1 MSKFNFQGW
10 YEQTLAEKTRLEAE
24 LARVSKLSEVLSS
37 LSTTDRTRRLQQTSE
52 LSSVLLDKEFE
63 QLSTLNKKIQV
74 LYFLIDTIRS
84 LSAESNLT
92 KRQNLILERAA
103 ELVDADQGALFLVDS
118 ANNNLK
124 VRVRDQERLE
134 TQEFPS
140 NVGLAGYVAS
150 SGRTVMVS
158 DTSKNQHFYSE
169 IDEKPVY
176 RVKNMIATPLRDD
189 SGNIVAVIEVFNKNS
204 GSFTSE
210 DEYLLQA
217 FAAQAATVLNDK
229 TDDDDSASFTVSKTM
244 LLIMKALAS
253 GLDTDNLLQSL
264 MKKTS
269 QVMNADRSTLFLIDF
284 NTRELWSKVAQGTGI
299 NEIRFPMELGI
310 AGYVATK
317 GELVNIPEAY
327 EDARF
332 NKDIDIKTGYRTKTI
347 LCAPIR
353 NDVGKIIGVLQVLNK
368 AEGTF
373 DDKDERLIGAFT
385 TQVGKVLKSA
395 QFLINLITIME
406 QMGDNK

>member
-1 MSKFNFQGW
+1 MGKRGFNFQSW
-10 YEQTLAEKTRLEAE
+10 YEETLAEKTRLETE
-24 LARVSKLSEVLSS
+24 LAHVSKLSEVLSS
-37 LSTTDRTRRLQQTSE
+37 LSTADKTRRLQQTSE
-52 LSSVLLDKEFE
+52 FSSVVLDGEFE

-74 LYFLIDTIRS
+74 LYFLIDTIRA
-84 LSAESNLT
+84 LSAESNPMQ
-92 KRQNLILERAA
+92 RQSLILEKAA
-103 ELVDADQGALFLVDS
+103 ELVDADQSALYVIDENTS
-118 ANNNLK
+118 HLK
-124 VRVRDQERLE
+124 VKVKDQERLE
-134 TQEFPS
+134 MDDFPP

-158 DTSKNQHFYSE
+158 DPSKNQHFYSE

-176 RVKNMIATPLRDD
+176 RVKNMIATPLRNEE
-189 SGNIVAVIEVFNKNS
+189 GNIVAVLEIFNKNT

-217 FAAQAATVLNDK
+217 FAAQAAMVVNKESSESSELII
-229 TDDDDSASFTVSKTM
+229 SKTM

-269 QVMNADRSTLFLIDF
+269 QVMDADRSTLFLIDF
-284 NTRELWSKVAQGTGI
+284 GARELWSKVAQGTGI

-310 AGYVATK
+310 AGFVATK
-317 GELVNIPEAY
+317 GELVNIPDAY
-327 EDARF
+327 QDPRF
-332 NKDIDIKTGYRTKTI
+332 NKEIDIKTGYYTRTI

-353 NDVGKIIGVLQVLNK
+353 NDVGKIIGVMQVLNK
-368 AEGTF
+368 KEGIF
-373 DDKDERLIGAFT
+373 EEKDERLIGSFAS
-385 TQVGKVLKSA
+385 QVGKVLKSA

-406 QMGDNK
+406 QMGES

>member
-37 LSTTDRTRRLQQTSE
+37 LSTPDRTRRLQQTNE

-84 LSAESNLT
+84 LSAESNLI

-118 ANNNLK
+118 ANNNSLK
-124 VRVRDQERLE
+124 VRVKDQERLE

-140 NVGLAGYVAS
+140 NVGLAGYVAT
-150 SGRTVMVS
+150 SGRTIMVS

-176 RVKNMIATPLRDD
+176 RVKNMIATPLRDE
-189 SGNIVAVIEVFNKNS
+189 SGNTIAVIEVFNKNT

-229 TDDDDSASFTVSKTM
+229 IDDDSTSFTVSKTM

-284 NTRELWSKVAQGTGI
+284 SSRELWSKVAQGTGI

-327 EDARF
+327 EDDRF

-373 DDKDERLIGAFT
+373 DDKDERLINAFT

-406 QMGDNK
+406 QMGDK

>member
-37 LSTTDRTRRLQQTSE
+37 LSTPDRTRRLQQTSE

-84 LSAESNLT
+84 LSAESNLI

-118 ANNNLK
+118 ANNNNLK
-124 VRVRDQERLE
+124 VRVKDQERLE

-140 NVGLAGYVAS
+140 NVGLAGYVAT
-150 SGRTVMVS
+150 SGRTIMVS

-176 RVKNMIATPLRDD
+176 RVKNMIATPLRDE
-189 SGNIVAVIEVFNKNS
+189 SGNTIAVIEVFNKNT

-229 TDDDDSASFTVSKTM
+229 IDDDSTSFTVSKTM

-284 NTRELWSKVAQGTGI
+284 SSRELWSKVAQGTGI

-327 EDARF
+327 EDDRF

-373 DDKDERLIGAFT
+373 DDKDERLINAFT

-406 QMGDNK
+406 QMGDK

>member
-10 YEQTLAEKTRLEAE
+10 YEQTLAEKARLEAE
-24 LARVSKLSEVLSS
+24 LSRVSKLSEVLSS
-37 LSTTDRTRRLQQTSE
+37 LSTPDRTRRLQQTSE

-176 RVKNMIATPLRDD
+176 RVKNMIATPLRDE
-189 SGNIVAVIEVFNKNS
+189 SGNIVAVIEVFNKNT

-229 TDDDDSASFTVSKTM
+229 IDEDSSGFTVSKTM

-284 NTRELWSKVAQGTGI
+284 NSRELWSKVAQGTGI

-327 EDARF
+327 DDARF

-406 QMGDNK
+406 QMGDK

>member
-1 MSKFNFQGW
+1 MSKKGFNFQSW
-10 YEQTLAEKTRLEAE
+10 YEETLVEKTRLEAE

-37 LSTTDRTRRLQQTSE
+37 LGTSDRNRKLQQTGE
-52 LSSVLLDKEFE
+52 LSAVMLDKEFD

-84 LSAESNLT
+84 LSAETNPT
-92 KRQNLILERAA
+92 QRQNLILEKAT
-103 ELVDADQGALFLVDS
+103 ELVDADKSALYLVD
-118 ANNNLK
+118 ANTSHLK
-124 VRVRDQERLE
+124 VKVKDAEKLE
-134 TQEFPS
+134 IDDFPP
-140 NVGLAGYVAS
+140 NVGVAGYVAS
-150 SGRTVMVS
+150 SGRTLNVS
-158 DTSKNQHFYSE
+158 DPSKNQHFYSE

-176 RVKNMIATPLRDD
+176 RVKNMLSTPLRNEE
-189 SGNIVAVIEVFNKNS
+189 GNIIAVLEIFNKNN

-217 FAAQAATVLNDK
+217 FAAQASMVVNKDTSESSELI
-229 TDDDDSASFTVSKTM
+229 VSKTM

-269 QVMNADRSTLFLIDF
+269 LVMNADRSTLFLIDF
-284 NTRELWSKVAQGTGI
+284 STRELWSKVAEGTGI

-317 GELVNIPEAY
+317 GELVNIPDAY
-327 EDARF
+327 QDPRF
-332 NKDIDIKTGYRTKTI
+332 NKEIDIKTGYYTRTI

-353 NDVGKIIGVLQVLNK
+353 NDVGKIIGVMQVLNK
-368 AEGTF
+368 KEGIF
-373 DDKDERLIGAFT
+373 DEKDERLIGAFA

-406 QMGDNK
+406 QMGES

>member
-1 MSKFNFQGW
+1 MSKKGFNFQSW
-10 YEQTLAEKTRLEAE
+10 YEETLVEKTRLEAE

-37 LSTTDRTRRLQQTSE
+37 LGTSDRNRKLQQTGE
-52 LSSVLLDKEFE
+52 LSAVMLDKEFD

-84 LSAESNLT
+84 LSAETNPT
-92 KRQNLILERAA
+92 QRQNLILEKAT
-103 ELVDADQGALFLVDS
+103 ELVDADKSALYLVD
-118 ANNNLK
+118 ANTSHLK
-124 VRVRDQERLE
+124 VKVKDAEKLE
-134 TQEFPS
+134 IDDFPP
-140 NVGLAGYVAS
+140 NVGVAGYVAS
-150 SGRTVMVS
+150 SGRTLNVS
-158 DTSKNQHFYSE
+158 DPSKNQHFYSE
-169 IDEKPVY
+169 IDERPVY
-176 RVKNMIATPLRDD
+176 RVKNMLSTPLRNEE
-189 SGNIVAVIEVFNKNS
+189 GNIIAVLEIFNKNN

-217 FAAQAATVLNDK
+217 FAAQASMVVNKDTSESSELI
-229 TDDDDSASFTVSKTM
+229 VSKTM

-269 QVMNADRSTLFLIDF
+269 LVMNADRSTLFLIDF
-284 NTRELWSKVAQGTGI
+284 STRELWSKVAEGTGI

-317 GELVNIPEAY
+317 GELVNIPDAY
-327 EDARF
+327 QDPRF
-332 NKDIDIKTGYRTKTI
+332 NKEIDIKTGYYTRTI

-353 NDVGKIIGVLQVLNK
+353 NDVGKIIGVMQVLNK
-368 AEGTF
+368 KEGIF
-373 DDKDERLIGAFT
+373 DEKDERLIGAFA

-406 QMGDNK
+406 QMGES

>member
-10 YEQTLAEKTRLEAE
+10 YEQTLAEKARLEAE
-24 LARVSKLSEVLSS
+24 LSRVSKLSEVLSS

-52 LSSVLLDKEFE
+52 LSSVFLDKEFE

-74 LYFLIDTIRS
+74 LYFLVDTIRS

-124 VRVRDQERLE
+124 IRVRDQERLE

-176 RVKNMIATPLRDD
+176 RVKNMIATPLRDE
-189 SGNIVAVIEVFNKNS
+189 SGNIIAVIEVFNKNT
-204 GSFTSE
+204 GSFSSE

-229 TDDDDSASFTVSKTM
+229 IDDDSSSFTVSKTM

-327 EDARF
+327 DDARF

-368 AEGTF
+368 TEGTF

>member
-10 YEQTLAEKTRLEAE
+10 YEQTLAEKARLEAE
-24 LARVSKLSEVLSS
+24 LSRVSKLSEVLSS

-52 LSSVLLDKEFE
+52 LSSVFLDKEFE

-74 LYFLIDTIRS
+74 LYFLVDTIRS

-124 VRVRDQERLE
+124 IRVRDQERLE

-176 RVKNMIATPLRDD
+176 RVKNMIATPLRDE
-189 SGNIVAVIEVFNKNS
+189 SGNIIAVIEVFNKNT
-204 GSFTSE
+204 GSFSSE

-229 TDDDDSASFTVSKTM
+229 IDDDSSSFTVSKTM

-327 EDARF
+327 DDTRF

-368 AEGTF
+368 TEGTF

>member
-1 MSKFNFQGW
+1 MGKKGFNFQGW
-10 YEQTLAEKTRLEAE
+10 YEETLTEKARLEAE
-24 LARVSKLSEVLSS
+24 LARVSKLSEILSS
-37 LSTTDRTRRLQQTSE
+37 LGTSDRTRRLNQTGE
-52 LSSVLLDKEFE
+52 LSAVMLDREFD

-74 LYFLIDTIRS
+74 LYFLIDTIRT
-84 LSAESNLT
+84 LSAEVNPT
-92 KRQNLILERAA
+92 QRQQLILEKAA
-103 ELVDADQGALFLVDS
+103 ELVDADKSALYLVDKETKH
-118 ANNNLK
+118 LRVK
-124 VRVRDQERLE
+124 VKDQENLE
-134 TQEFPS
+134 NDDFPP

-150 SGRTVMVS
+150 SGRTITVS
-158 DTSKNQHFYSE
+158 DPNKNQHFYSE

-176 RVKNMIATPLRDD
+176 RVKNMISTPLRNEGGDV
-189 SGNIVAVIEVFNKNS
+189 IAVIEIFNKNN
-204 GSFTSE
+204 GGFTSE

-217 FAAQAATVLNDK
+217 FAAQAAMVINKESTESSELI
-229 TDDDDSASFTVSKTM
+229 VSKTM

-284 NTRELWSKVAQGTGI
+284 GTRELWSKVAEGTGI

-310 AGYVATK
+310 AGYVATR
-317 GELVNIPEAY
+317 GELVNIPDAY
-327 EDARF
+327 QDSRF
-332 NKDIDIKTGYRTKTI
+332 NKEIDIKTGYYTRTI

-353 NDVGKIIGVLQVLNK
+353 NDVGKAIGVMQVLNK
-368 AEGTF
+368 KDGVF
-373 DDKDERLIGAFT
+373 DEKDERLIGAFA

-406 QMGDNK
+406 QMGEP

>member
-37 LSTTDRTRRLQQTSE
+37 LSTPDRTRRLQQTSE

-84 LSAESNLT
+84 LSAESNLI

-118 ANNNLK
+118 ANNNSLK
-124 VRVRDQERLE
+124 VRVKDQERLE

-140 NVGLAGYVAS
+140 NVGLAGYVAT
-150 SGRTVMVS
+150 SGRTIMVS

-176 RVKNMIATPLRDD
+176 RVKNMIATPLRDE
-189 SGNIVAVIEVFNKNS
+189 SGNTIAVIEVFNKNT

-229 TDDDDSASFTVSKTM
+229 IDDDSTSFTVSKTM

-284 NTRELWSKVAQGTGI
+284 SSRELWSKVAQGTGI

-327 EDARF
+327 EDDRF

-373 DDKDERLIGAFT
+373 DDKDERLINAFT

-406 QMGDNK
+406 QMGDK

>member
-10 YEQTLAEKTRLEAE
+10 YEQTLAEKARLEAD

-37 LSTTDRTRRLQQTSE
+37 LSTPDRTRRLQQTSE

-103 ELVDADQGALFLVDS
+103 ELVDADEGALFLVDS

-158 DTSKNQHFYSE
+158 DPSKNQHFYSE
-169 IDEKPVY
+169 IDEKPAY
-176 RVKNMIATPLRDD
+176 RVKNMIATPLRDE
-189 SGNIVAVIEVFNKNS
+189 SGNIIAVIEVFNKNT
-204 GSFTSE
+204 GSFSSE

-229 TDDDDSASFTVSKTM
+229 IDDDSGSFIVSKTM

-284 NTRELWSKVAQGTGI
+284 SSRELWSKVAQGTGI

-327 EDARF
+327 EDDRF

-373 DDKDERLIGAFT
+373 DDKDERLINAFT